1 MFTKSPALKKR
12 ERWHNLLNKGHKF
25 ALIDDKTKVIDSAR
39 EKRALELTARFRPD
53 LLMIDIA
60 DYLDK
65 QS

>member
-1 MFTKSPALKKR
+1 MFQKSPAIKKR

-25 ALIDDKTKVIDSAR
+25 ALIDNKTKVIDSAR
-39 EKRALELTARFRPD
+39 DKRALALTQRFRPE
-53 LLMIDIA
+53 LTLIDIA